1 MLGLALWQGR
11 DLSLAC
17 TPASQDMSRPARI
30 DWIVLGA
37 LVVTWG
43 SAFAALKIAVEH
55 IHPLW
60 NTVFRI
66 WIAVA
71 TLAIVVLLERKT
83 LPGLKDPAWR
93 FYAVTGLIGMSVPFA
108 MFAYAAEAIPSAV
121 NALCNGASPI
131 FTAVLAHMFVA
142 GDRLTLR
149 RAAGVGLGF
158 AGLVVLVAPKLTGG
172 MSLEAVGLVTAIS
185 GAALYSF
192 ANVLIK
198 RSPEVSPSVGALMMC
213 LWAGVFAIPVAV
225 VLAPAPTLP
234 PISSLLAVTGLGV
247 FPTALASIGYVYLIQ
262 RRGPL
267 FMSMAIYVAPLWA
280 VGLGIVFLG
289 EQPGWQ
295 VFVALGLIL
304 GGVAL
309 ATLER
314 QPSPA

>member
-1 MLGLALWQGR
+1 M
-11 DLSLAC
+11 
-17 TPASQDMSRPARI
+17 TRPARI

-43 SAFAALKIAVEH
+43 SAFAALKIAVEY

-71 TLAIVVLLERKT
+71 TLAIVVLVERKR
-83 LPGLKDPAWR
+83 LPGWKDPAWR

-108 MFAYAAEAIPSAV
+108 MFAYAAERIPSAV

-131 FTAVLAHMFVA
+131 FTSVLAHLFVA

-158 AGLVVLVAPKLTGG
+158 AGLVVLVAPKLAGG
-172 MSLEAVGLVTAIS
+172 MSLEAIGLVTAIS

-213 LWAGVFAIPVAV
+213 LWAGVFAIPVAM
-225 VLAPAPTLP
+225 VLAPPPTWP
-234 PISSLLAVTGLGV
+234 PMSSLLAVSGLGV

-304 GGVAL
+304 GGVTL

-314 QPSPA
+314 RPVA

>member
-1 MLGLALWQGR
+1 
-11 DLSLAC
+11 
-17 TPASQDMSRPARI
+17 MSRPARI

-83 LPGLKDPAWR
+83 LPGLKDRAWR

-225 VLAPAPTLP
+225 VLAPTPTLP